1 MILYVRCFESEEDTL
16 SSLTL
21 KICISCQPHKEGL
34 MQLVDWINTG
44 KISEAEVQGVNL
56 DKEMLS
62 GLSDRLTFINIGQE
76 MLRWDHLIVLPSF

>member
-1 MILYVRCFESEEDTL
+1 
-16 SSLTL
+16 
-21 KICISCQPHKEGL
+21 

-76 MLRWDHLIVLPSF
+76 MLRWDHLIVLPSL

>member
-34 MQLVDWINTG
+34 QQLVDWINTG
-44 KISEAEVQGVNL
+44 KISDAEVQGVNL

-76 MLRWDHLIVLPSF
+76 MLRWDHLIVLPSL